1 MVVRINERELEV
13 QKNMPE
19 AARERLSNTRLE
31 YFLKI
36 LDIHGEAYLDLV
48 SDLESVEAVGVMME
62 FRARAAWW
70 ETSWLPLDM
79 PSDPFGKPLPV
90 HIQIDTVTKRARHW
104 VMEAYGRLAAMNAQA
119 PSTVVAIR
127 RGYRAEVRAWMKR
140 EGISSVQ
147 KAAKK
152 LAVSDSTLK
161 SIMSNRGDVRY
172 SPETLAEILAKIG
185 YHEAK

>member
-1 MVVRINERELEV
+1 
-13 QKNMPE
+13 
-19 AARERLSNTRLE
+19 
-31 YFLKI
+31 
-36 LDIHGEAYLDLV
+36 
-48 SDLESVEAVGVMME
+48 
-62 FRARAAWW
+62 
-70 ETSWLPLDM
+70 
-79 PSDPFGKPLPV
+79 
-90 HIQIDTVTKRARHW
+90 
-104 VMEAYGRLAAMNAQA
+104 
-119 PSTVVAIR
+119 
-127 RGYRAEVRAWMKR
+127 MKR